1 MLSEFRQYF
10 FLPYR
15 GKAGS
20 FDSFSATLMEPT
32 QFHQLRKALGTF
44 YWDNGFD
51 TFCHV
56 TGFDPQFQHA
66 QEKWQQFSA
75 CIQAMGQL
83 DDRTW
88 ETLLEAS
95 LAAQQTEPLLPR

>member
-1 MLSEFRQYF
+1 M
-10 FLPYR
+10 
-15 GKAGS
+15 GS
-20 FDSFSATLMEPT
+20 SDSFSATLMEPA

-95 LAAQQTEPLLPR
+95 LAAQQTEPLLHR

>member
-1 MLSEFRQYF
+1 
-10 FLPYR
+10 
-15 GKAGS
+15 
-20 FDSFSATLMEPT
+20 MEPA

-66 QEKWQQFSA
+66 QEKWQQFST

-83 DDRTW
+83 DEAFGTLRERAW

-95 LAAQQTEPLLPR
+95 LATQQIEPLLPR